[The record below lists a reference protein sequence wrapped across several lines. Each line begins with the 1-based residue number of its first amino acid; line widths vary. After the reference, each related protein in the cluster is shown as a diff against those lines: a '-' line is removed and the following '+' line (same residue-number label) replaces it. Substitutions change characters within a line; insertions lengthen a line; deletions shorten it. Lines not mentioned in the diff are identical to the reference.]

1 MNVTITITRKFLTIL
16 ISNVAFGHHL
26 SPMQWL
32 GCCLVFSGLLAKPVL
47 LQATKQASVS
57 KPAVDA
63 VTVPQAAAVAVT
75 GGESPKG
82 KPQPKQSA
90 TSRSPSPRRKK
101 LE

>member
-1 MNVTITITRKFLTIL
+1 
-16 ISNVAFGHHL
+16 
-26 SPMQWL
+26 MQWL
-32 GCCLVFSGLLAKPVL
+32 GCSLVFSGLLAKPVL
-47 LQATKQASVS
+47 LQATKQTPTS

-63 VTVPQAAAVAVT
+63 ATVPQAAAVAVT

-82 KPQPKQSA
+82 KPKPKRT